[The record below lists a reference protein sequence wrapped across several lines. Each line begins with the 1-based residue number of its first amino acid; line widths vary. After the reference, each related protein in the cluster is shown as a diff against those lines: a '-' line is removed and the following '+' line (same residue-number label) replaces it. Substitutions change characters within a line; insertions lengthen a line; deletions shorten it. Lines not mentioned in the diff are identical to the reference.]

1 LSLIVDD
8 LLAKLKSPENEI
20 EQLMDDLK
28 TWYNEKYNEGS
39 MEEGAVTGEDQ
50 SFAHEVLFHCVL
62 QLGSK
67 SFSHLLNVIE
77 KNIDFLRS
85 VNESDTARYS
95 TILAAAEFWKGNSQ
109 FLEITLAKFMN
120 YGILDAKS
128 IIMWALSSNVLSKD
142 YSR

>member
-1 LSLIVDD
+1 LELIVED
-8 LLAKLKSPENEI
+8 LLAKLKSSQQDLEP
-20 EQLMDDLK
+20 LMEDLK
-28 TWYNEKYNEGS
+28 AWYKEKNNDES
-39 MEEGAVTGEDQ
+39 MEEGAASENDQ
-50 SFAHEVLFHCVL
+50 LFAHEVLFHCVL

-77 KNIDFLRS
+77 KNLDFLRLM
-85 VNESDTARYS
+85 NESDAARYS

-120 YGILDAKS
+120 YAILDAKS
-128 IIMWALSSNVLSKD
+128 IILWVLSSDVLSKE